1 MFAHVSIGA
10 LLCVNFCTYDIVL
23 FSLTEFQ
30 SLFTLKDHMKG
41 WGGEKKMV
49 FGGGAHTICVEL
61 KLPHIFDLFE

>member
-41 WGGEKKMV
+41 WGGEKNGV
-49 FGGGAHTICVEL
+49 GGGAHTICVEL